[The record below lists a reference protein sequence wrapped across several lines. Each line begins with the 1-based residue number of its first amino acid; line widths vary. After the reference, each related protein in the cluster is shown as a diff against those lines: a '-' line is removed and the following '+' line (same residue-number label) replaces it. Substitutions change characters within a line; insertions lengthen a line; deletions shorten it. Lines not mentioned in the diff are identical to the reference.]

1 MRKPVNTTGLRSVNE
16 WLIDGARSAP
26 DPQHVLAELCTRLTD
41 CDIPLWRVAVFVRTL
56 HPHVIAR
63 RFLWRPDAEV
73 AVNEYPF
80 DIIDTG
86 VFRDSPVARVFATG
100 RPEHRPRSGAWPAV
114 SSRGAFT

>member
-1 MRKPVNTTGLRSVNE
+1 MVPARHPTRNMSWRNCALASLTVTFHYGA
-16 WLIDGARSAP
+16 WLCLCARYI
-26 DPQHVLAELCTRLTD
+26 L
-41 CDIPLWRVAVFVRTL
+41 
-56 HPHVIAR
+56 HVIAR